1 MNITKKSWKIISLVM
16 VFILTLDF
24 IFFISGLYHFRVFNT
39 VNYYKQDLI
48 LEFSMYMAKLGFLIL
63 LFKPQQ
69 KNKNLSLVLLGFLI
83 LIELYL
89 HISNILYFDLTY
101 LYDSRGLPFLTISFY
116 IFLYI
121 SAILNKM
128 QNKAFK
134 RIIIISVLVIFF
146 LILLLSIITFF
157 DFIGLS
163 IFLSV
168 FNSLVYG
175 LFIIYIGL
183 SFTLPKEAIYQPDEI
198 LQKLN
203 GQNYDLLYS
212 KGYQSIAKNIIL
224 SIITLGVY
232 FYIWIY
238 RINVKMKELS
248 DDQTNAGTSLVLY
261 MFIPFYSIYWAYKKG
276 QQLNEYYLTYNK
288 KTSDYAV
295 VYLLLAIFGL
305 GIIAIA
311 LMQSEINTI
320 VIQDSYKTKKYEE
333 LHNPLLKDDY
343 GLKDL
348 NKEFVVK
355 DDVALLKELAELNK
369 SGVLSDEEFQEKK
382 REIIKRM

>member
-1 MNITKKSWKIISLVM
+1 M

-24 IFFISGLYHFRVFNT
+24 IFFICGLYHFRVFNT

-128 QNKAFK
+128 HNKAFK
-134 RIIIISVLVIFF
+134 RIIIISVLVISF

-157 DFIGLS
+157 GFIGLS
-163 IFLSV
+163 ILLSI

-198 LQKLN
+198 SQKLN

-248 DDQTNAGTSLVLY
+248 DNQTNPGTSLVLY

-276 QQLNEYYLTYNK
+276 QQFNEYYLTYNK
-288 KTSDYAV
+288 KTSDYAA

-320 VIQDSYKTKKYEE
+320 VIQESYKTKKYEE

-355 DDVALLKELAELNK
+355 DDVALLKELSELNK

>member
-24 IFFISGLYHFRVFNT
+24 IFYISGLYHFRIFNT
-39 VNYYKQDLI
+39 TSYYTQDLI

-134 RIIIISVLVIFF
+134 RIIIISVLVISF

-163 IFLSV
+163 ILLSI

-175 LFIIYIGL
+175 LFILYIGL
-183 SFTLPKEAIYQPDEI
+183 SFVLPEEAIYQPDEI
-198 LQKLN
+198 SQKLN
-203 GQNYDLLYS
+203 GKNYDLLYS

-248 DDQTNAGTSLVLY
+248 DNQTNPGTSLVLY

-276 QQLNEYYLTYNK
+276 QQFNEYYLTYNK
-288 KTSDYAV
+288 KTSDYAA

-320 VIQDSYKTKKYEE
+320 VIQESYKTKKYEE

-355 DDVALLKELAELNK
+355 DDVALLKELSELNK

>member
-1 MNITKKSWKIISLVM
+1 
-16 VFILTLDF
+16 
-24 IFFISGLYHFRVFNT
+24 
-39 VNYYKQDLI
+39 
-48 LEFSMYMAKLGFLIL
+48 
-63 LFKPQQ
+63 
-69 KNKNLSLVLLGFLI
+69 
-83 LIELYL
+83 
-89 HISNILYFDLTY
+89 
-101 LYDSRGLPFLTISFY
+101 
-116 IFLYI
+116 
-121 SAILNKM
+121 
-128 QNKAFK
+128 
-134 RIIIISVLVIFF
+134 
-146 LILLLSIITFF
+146 
-157 DFIGLS
+157 
-163 IFLSV
+163 
-168 FNSLVYG
+168 
-175 LFIIYIGL
+175 
-183 SFTLPKEAIYQPDEI
+183 
-198 LQKLN
+198 N

-248 DDQTNAGTSLVLY
+248 DNQTNPGTSLVLY

-276 QQLNEYYLTYNK
+276 QQFNEYYLTYNK
-288 KTSDYAV
+288 KTSDYAA

-320 VIQDSYKTKKYEE
+320 VIQESYKTKKYEE

-355 DDVALLKELAELNK
+355 DDVALLKELSELNK